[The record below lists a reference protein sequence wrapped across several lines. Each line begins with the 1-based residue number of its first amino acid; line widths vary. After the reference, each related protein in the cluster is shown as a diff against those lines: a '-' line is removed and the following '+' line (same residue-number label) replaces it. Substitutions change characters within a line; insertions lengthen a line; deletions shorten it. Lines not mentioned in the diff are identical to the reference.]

1 MAQRLVDVSAFRAL
15 GLALL
20 ALSLSTSLLS
30 LPQTAAATAAAGDQ
44 SADAAIESG
53 QDGADPEGGVEASPH
68 VRPGTAQPS
77 DAGQRQLVIIRG
89 ADYFG
94 HDYDTLQDVGLD
106 ECEASCLADARCRAF
121 TFNSN
126 AGWCFLKSSLGDL
139 RAFDGAISGYI
150 QAGSVDAADQR
161 ALRRSELAFLP
172 SSYRDE
178 ADVQRRRIAAAKSPG
193 GAGGGIDELLGR
205 AQQALTEKDP
215 RTAALNYRIALRL
228 APDDPGLWRRL
239 SEAAMAVQSNDWSER
254 QQVQQE
260 ATAAAINTYLR
271 ASTVAERARALALIG
286 RSLELRSAWRPA
298 IRAER
303 ASLALIDDPALRS
316 RLDRLVAEH
325 GFRIIGHEV
334 SSDARNP
341 RICIRFSDPLARD
354 GVELADYLELD
365 VPGLAIEPE
374 AEQLCIDGVE
384 HGGRYRIR
392 VRAGLPANDGERL
405 AKAVALEVYVRDR
418 APSVR
423 FPGRAYVLPSGGSAA
438 LPVVT
443 VNTSRLDAAL
453 YRVGDRALGG
463 FLNDETLLT
472 PLSPYQIEEIA
483 ETTGEQLWQGQI
495 ETRSEL
501 NREVTTSVPVAELL
515 ARMRGGQR
523 EGAHAD
529 AGHSGHASDTTAGQ
543 HAVRSAGQ
551 SEQGGANRR
560 SGRLDEFGDGSSGA
574 LAELASRASTGAA
587 FQRLSLRPG
596 AYILTARPADALEND
611 DLATQWFVVSDLGL
625 TALSADDGLHAF
637 VRSLSSAEPLA
648 DARLQL
654 LAMNQLVLGEARTDA
669 QGYARFE
676 PGLLRGE
683 GGNRPAL
690 LIAESPGAGVS
701 ANAGAGEA
709 ADEGAGADQGTV
721 ANAGVEASLDYGFLD
736 LKASPFDLSDR
747 GVSGRAPAQPIDT
760 YLVSERG
767 IYRPGE
773 TVVLTA
779 LTRDPRAHAVT
790 GVPLTFVLKRPDGVE
805 QQREL
810 VADQGFGGYQL
821 RLPLLN
827 DAMRGTWQ
835 AEVYADPKAEAL
847 ARAGFLVEDF
857 EPERLDFSVASSA
870 PMLDPSAPPSLSI
883 AARFLYGVPAANL
896 EVSGM
901 IQVTLAD
908 GLTDW
913 PGWRFGLAS
922 EEVADRSEPLPNAET
937 DAAGQARLRV
947 ELPTPVPSTRPLQAK
962 IDVQVLDGGGRPVER
977 NLSLPVLDQRPRIG
991 IKPLFEGAVD
1001 QGSNARFQVRVLDA
1015 NGVPMPATGLRWTLS
1030 QVQTAYQWYRTD
1042 GDWRFEPVVSRT
1054 RVASGDLDVGPDPNA
1069 LAQLEAPVDWGAYEL
1084 RIEASADSALVPA
1097 SIGFEAGW
1105 YVAPKA
1111 FDTPDVLKVSLDKAE
1126 YRIGEQAQVRLEP
1139 RFPGLALVMV
1149 IGGDG
1154 LVGMHPAQVPKT
1166 GASVALPVTA
1176 DWGPGA
1182 YVTAILYRGMDL
1194 QTRRMPRRA
1203 IGLHWAGVDPE
1214 RRRLRLALETP
1225 ELARPREPL
1234 NIAVQIDDWA
1244 PGEEAFVTLA
1254 AVDVGILNLTR
1265 FQPWSPSRWYF
1276 GQRRLGAELR
1286 DLYGQLIDRMQGE
1299 PGRLRTGSGT
1309 GQLMSFEGP
1318 PPSEALVAFQTKPLR
1333 LDVDGRAQVSFDL
1346 PDFSG
1351 QVRVMAMAWSAA
1363 GIGQAAADVLVR
1375 DPIVVS
1381 AAMPRFLAPGDH
1393 SRILLE
1399 LAHIEG
1405 PAGPVEVSLTSN
1417 GNGLR
1422 IDNDGTPMLLDLPE
1436 QGRAQLTFPV
1446 QALSQDPTQNRVEDQ
1461 RQGQRQAREQRQH
1474 QWHGQRL
1481 GQDRDQ
1487 DQRQRVG
1494 PHLISGAGMASS
1506 TRAARQTEILVR
1518 LVTPTGDVLTKELL
1532 LGVRSLEPAI
1542 SQTQAIP
1549 LEPGAPPLRLQTLLA
1564 EDNDLF
1570 AGTAS
1575 WSLSISG
1582 AGALDVPGILW
1593 SLDRYPFGCVE
1604 QLTSRALPLL
1614 YLDAVA
1620 LGAGLP
1626 PGRNAVAGDSS
1637 VSAGV
1642 DSGARAVADTDTHA
1656 GDDVSADPGT
1666 TLDTNALTSPGSA
1679 NNRAAVPARI
1689 GKAIA
1694 EILAHQHSTGG
1705 FGLWQPGLGDLWLD
1719 AYVTDFL
1726 TRAREQGYAVQATA
1740 FSNALENLRNQLSY
1754 AADFDKGGEGIAYAL
1769 YVLARNGRVPVGDL
1783 RYYLETKLDAFATPM
1798 ARAQLGAALAL
1809 FGETERAA
1817 TALRSA
1823 QALWEQQTATAG
1835 WRADFGSHLR
1845 DGAAL
1850 LTFAAESGSS
1860 AIAISA
1866 LGGQLERLWAATDYP
1881 STQDQAWMLLAAH
1894 ALMDGAAKPRLS
1906 VNGRPQDGAFFQ
1918 RGRLVD
1924 LASEPSAARPAPATQ
1939 LELANAGDR
1948 PLTAML
1954 TRNGIPVRPAP
1965 AGGNGYSIERS
1976 YYDLDG
1982 RGVDPTQINQGAR
1995 LVALITVSADQRRAA
2010 RLIINDPLP
2019 AGLEIDNPHLLRSGS
2034 IDGLPWLNLVTEPVH
2049 LAFGSERFVAAVDRK
2064 RNDPSSF
2071 QLAYVVRAISPGRF
2085 AHPAAQV
2092 EAMYQPNL
2100 RARTASG
2107 ILAVRAP
2114 E

>member
-1 MAQRLVDVSAFRAL
+1 MARRLVDLFALPAL

-20 ALSLSTSLLS
+20 VLCFSMLLQPV
-30 LPQTAAATAAAGDQ
+30 PQASAATAATAATAAAGDQ
-44 SADAAIESG
+44 SADVVSEAGPNGSG
-53 QDGADPEGGVEASPH
+53 AGSGVDAQPS
-68 VRPGTAQPS
+68 VRQPS
-77 DAGQRQLVIIRG
+77 DASQRQLVIIRG

-106 ECEASCLADARCRAF
+106 DCEAACLADARCRAF
-121 TFNSN
+121 TFNRN
-126 AGWCFLKSSLGDL
+126 AGWCFLKSSFGEL

-150 QAGSVDAADQR
+150 QTGSVENRDQR
-161 ALRRSELAFLP
+161 AQRRSELAFLP
-172 SSYRDE
+172 SGYRDE
-178 ADVQRRRIAAAKSPG
+178 ADGLRRRIADAEDQSGARG
-193 GAGGGIDELLGR
+193 GLDEILGQ
-205 AQQALTEKDP
+205 AQQALTENDP
-215 RTAALNYRIALRL
+215 RAAALNYRIALRL
-228 APDDPGLWRRL
+228 APTDLELWQRL
-239 SEAAMAVQSNDWSER
+239 AEAAMAVQTNDWSER
-254 QQVQQE
+254 QQLQQE
-260 ATAAAINTYLR
+260 ATAAAINAYLN
-271 ASTVAERARALALIG
+271 ATDVDERARTFALIG
-286 RSLELRSAWRPA
+286 RSLEARSAWRSA

-303 ASLALIDDPALRS
+303 AALALVDDPALRK
-316 RLDRLVAEH
+316 RLDQLVAEQ

-365 VPGLAIEPE
+365 VTGLAIEPE

-384 HGGRYRIR
+384 HGERYRIR

-405 AKAVALEVYVRDR
+405 AKPVALEVYVRDR
-418 APSVR
+418 SPSVR
-423 FPGRAYVLPSGGSAA
+423 FPGRAYVLPSGGAAA

-443 VNTSRLDAAL
+443 VNTSLLEAAL

-472 PLSPYQIEEIA
+472 QLSPYQLEAIA
-483 ETTGEQLWQGQI
+483 ETTGEQLWQGQV

-501 NREVTTSVPVAELL
+501 NQEVTTSVPVAELL
-515 ARMRGGQR
+515 ARLRGKQR
-523 EGAHAD
+523 EGSQAG
-529 AGHSGHASDTTAGQ
+529 AGHS
-543 HAVRSAGQ
+543 
-551 SEQGGANRR
+551 NR
-560 SGRLDEFGDGSSGA
+560 
-574 LAELASRASTGAA
+574 
-587 FQRLSLRPG
+587 LRPG

-611 DLATQWFVVSDLGL
+611 ELATQWFVVSDLGL

-637 VRSLSSAEPLA
+637 VRSLSTAEPLA
-648 DARLQL
+648 DVRLQL
-654 LAMNQLVLGEARTDA
+654 LALNQEVLGEARTDA
-669 QGYARFE
+669 QGHARFE

-690 LIAESPGAGVS
+690 LIAERAGAGAS
-701 ANAGAGEA
+701 ANAGAGA
-709 ADEGAGADQGTV
+709 K
-721 ANAGVEASLDYGFLD
+721 ASLDYGFLD

-779 LTRDPRAHAVT
+779 LTRDPRAHAIT

-810 VADQGFGGYQL
+810 VADQGLGGYQL
-821 RLPLLN
+821 RLPLLK

-857 EPERLDFSVASSA
+857 EPERLDFSVESTA
-870 PMLDPSAPPSLSI
+870 PKLDPSAPPTLSI
-883 AARFLYGVPAANL
+883 AARFLYGAPAANL

-901 IQVTLAD
+901 TQVTLAE
-908 GLTDW
+908 GLADW
-913 PGWRFGLAS
+913 PGWQFGLAS
-922 EEVADRSEPLPNAET
+922 EEVADRSEPLPGAET
-937 DAAGQARLRV
+937 DGAGQARLGV
-947 ELPTPVPSTRPLQAK
+947 ELPTLVPSTRPLQAK

-977 NLSLPVLDQRPRIG
+977 NLSLPILDQRLRIG

-1001 QGSNARFQVRVLDA
+1001 QGSNARFQVMVLDV
-1015 NGVPMPATGLRWTLS
+1015 NGAPMPATGLRWTLS
-1030 QVQTAYQWYRTD
+1030 RVQTAYQWYRTE

-1084 RIEASADSALVPA
+1084 RIEGGASNASRTDSRIDSPLVPA

-1111 FDTPDVLKVSLDKAE
+1111 FDTPDVLKVSLDKPE
-1126 YRIGEQAQVRLEP
+1126 YRVGEQAQVRLEP
-1139 RFPGLALVMV
+1139 RFPGLALVLV

-1154 LVGMHPAQVPKT
+1154 LVSMHPAQVPEA
-1166 GASVALPVTA
+1166 GASVAIPVTA

-1194 QTRRMPRRA
+1194 QARRMPRRA

-1234 NIAVQIDDWA
+1234 NIAVQIDDWV

-1265 FQPWSPSRWYF
+1265 FQSWSPSRWYF

-1333 LDVDGRAQVSFDL
+1333 LDADGRAQVSFDL
-1346 PDFSG
+1346 PDFNG

-1381 AAMPRFLAPGDH
+1381 AAMPRFLAPGDR

-1399 LAHIEG
+1399 LAHVEG
-1405 PAGPVEVSLTSN
+1405 PAGPVEVSLTSH
-1417 GNGLR
+1417 GNGLG
-1422 IDNDGTPMLLDLPE
+1422 IENDGTPMLLDLPE
-1436 QGRAQLTFPV
+1436 QGRVQLAFPV
-1446 QALSQDPTQNRVEDQ
+1446 EALSQGPTQNGVEDQ
-1461 RQGQRQAREQRQH
+1461 RQSQRERQVREQLQH
-1474 QWHGQRL
+1474 QRHGQRSDQDRD
-1481 GQDRDQ
+1481 QDRDQ

-1494 PHLISGAGMASS
+1494 PAVISGGSLASR
-1506 TRAARQTEILVR
+1506 TGVARPTELLVR
-1518 LVTPTGDVLTKELL
+1518 LVTPTGDELTKELL
-1532 LGVRSLEPAI
+1532 LGVRNLEPAI

-1549 LEPGAPPLRLQTLLA
+1549 LEPGAAPLRLQTLLA
-1564 EDNDLF
+1564 EDSGLLPD
-1570 AGTAS
+1570 TTS

-1614 YLDAVA
+1614 YLDRVV
-1620 LGAGLP
+1620 LSAGLP
-1626 PGRNAVAGDSS
+1626 LDSNA
-1637 VSAGV
+1637 
-1642 DSGARAVADTDTHA
+1642 AVADASVSSAA
-1656 GDDVSADPGT
+1656 GTSIDASARPSAYVSA
-1666 TLDTNALTSPGSA
+1666 TLDDNASNSTA
-1679 NNRAAVPARI
+1679 RAKAKADVPARI
-1689 GKAIA
+1689 RKAIA
-1694 EILAHQHSTGG
+1694 EILAHQYSTGS

-1740 FSNALENLRNQLSY
+1740 FSNALDNLRNQLSY

-1850 LTFAAESGSS
+1850 LTLAAESGSS

-1906 VNGRPQDGAFFQ
+1906 VNGRPQDGAFFL

-1924 LASEPSAARPAPATQ
+1924 LASEPSAARPEPATK

-1954 TRNGIPVRPAP
+1954 TRTGIPVRPAP

-1976 YYDLDG
+1976 YYDLEG
-1982 RGVDPTQINQGAR
+1982 RRVDPTQINQGAR
-1995 LVALITVSADQRRAA
+1995 LVTLITVSADQRRAA

-2034 IDGLPWLNLVTEPVH
+2034 IQGLPWLNLVTEPAH
-2049 LAFGSERFVAAVDRK
+2049 LAFGSDRFVAAIDRE

-2107 ILAVRAP
+2107 TLTVTIP

>member
-1 MAQRLVDVSAFRAL
+1 MARRLVDLSALPAF

-20 ALSLSTSLLS
+20 ALCFAMLLRPV
-30 LPQTAAATAAAGDQ
+30 PQASAATAATTPAGDP
-44 SADAAIESG
+44 SADVLSQAGPNGSEAGSG
-53 QDGADPEGGVEASPH
+53 AHA
-68 VRPGTAQPS
+68 RPDARQPS
-77 DAGQRQLVIIRG
+77 DASQRQLVIIRG

-94 HDYDTLQDVGLD
+94 HDYDTLRDVGLD
-106 ECEASCLADARCRAF
+106 DCEAACLADARCRAF
-121 TFNSN
+121 TFNRN
-126 AGWCFLKSSLGDL
+126 AGWCFLKSSFGEL

-150 QAGSVDAADQR
+150 QTGSVENADQR
-161 ALRRSELAFLP
+161 AQRRSELAFLP
-172 SSYRDE
+172 SGYRDE
-178 ADVQRRRIAAAKSPG
+178 ADGLRRRIAAAEDQSGARG
-193 GAGGGIDELLGR
+193 GLDEILGQ
-205 AQQALTEKDP
+205 AQQALTENDP
-215 RTAALNYRIALRL
+215 RAAALNYRIALRL
-228 APDDPGLWRRL
+228 APADPGLWRRL
-239 SEAAMAVQSNDWSER
+239 AEAALAVQTDDWSER
-254 QQVQQE
+254 QQLRQE
-260 ATAAAINTYLR
+260 ATAAAINAYLS
-271 ASTVAERARALALIG
+271 ATSVDEQARTLALIG
-286 RSLELRSAWRPA
+286 RSLEARSAWRPA

-303 ASLALIDDPALRS
+303 ASLALVDDPALRT
-316 RLDRLVAEH
+316 RLDQLVAKH
-325 GFRIIGHEV
+325 GFRVIGHEV
-334 SSDARNP
+334 SSDARYP

-365 VPGLAIEPE
+365 VSGLAIEPE
-374 AEQLCIDGVE
+374 AEQICIDGVE
-384 HGGRYRIR
+384 HGARYRIR

-405 AKAVALEVYVRDR
+405 AKPVALEVYVRDR
-418 APSVR
+418 SPSVR
-423 FPGRAYVLPSGGSAA
+423 FPGRAYVLPSGGAAA

-443 VNTSRLDAAL
+443 VNTSLLDAAL

-472 PLSPYQIEEIA
+472 QLSPYQLEAIA
-483 ETTGEQLWQGQI
+483 ETTGEQLWKGRI

-501 NREVTTSVPVAELL
+501 NREVTTSVPVAALL
-515 ARMRGGQR
+515 AHPREERR
-523 EGAHAD
+523 EGAQTAKQVSAEAD
-529 AGHSGHASDTTAGQ
+529 LT
-543 HAVRSAGQ
+543 
-551 SEQGGANRR
+551 
-560 SGRLDEFGDGSSGA
+560 
-574 LAELASRASTGAA
+574 
-587 FQRLSLRPG
+587 RLSLRPG
-596 AYILTARPADALEND
+596 AYILSTRPADALEND
-611 DLATQWFVVSDLGL
+611 ELAVQWFVVSDLGL

-637 VRSLSSAEPLA
+637 VRSLSSAEPLS
-648 DARLQL
+648 DVRLQL
-654 LAMNQLVLGEARTDA
+654 LAMNQEVLGEARTDA
-669 QGYARFE
+669 QGHARFE

-690 LIAESPGAGVS
+690 LIAKSAGAGAS
-701 ANAGAGEA
+701 ANAGTGA
-709 ADEGAGADQGTV
+709 GAGADTGADTG
-721 ANAGVEASLDYGFLD
+721 AGKGKGAVVGAGAKASLDYGFLD

-747 GVSGRAPAQPIDT
+747 GVSGRTPAQPIDT

-773 TVVLTA
+773 TLVLTA
-779 LTRDPRAHAVT
+779 LTRDPRADALT

-810 VADQGFGGYQL
+810 VADQGLGGYQL
-821 RLPLLN
+821 RLPLLK
-827 DAMRGTWQ
+827 DAMRGTWRV
-835 AEVYADPKAEAL
+835 EVYADPKAEAL
-847 ARAGFLVEDF
+847 AQTSFLVEDF
-857 EPERLDFSVASSA
+857 EPERLDFSVESSA
-870 PMLDPSAPPSLSI
+870 PRLDPSAPPSLSI
-883 AARFLYGVPAANL
+883 AARFLYGAPAANL

-901 IQVTLAD
+901 TQVSLAE
-908 GLTDW
+908 GLADW

-922 EEVADRSEPLPNAET
+922 EEVEARSEPLPGVET
-937 DAAGQARLRV
+937 DAAGQARLGV
-947 ELPTPVPSTRPLQAK
+947 ELPTLVPSTRPLQAQ

-977 NLSLPVLDQRPRIG
+977 NLSLPILDQRPRIG

-1001 QGSNARFQVRVLDA
+1001 QGGNARFQVMVLDA
-1015 NGVPMPATGLRWTLS
+1015 HGAPMPAAGLRWTLS
-1030 QVQTAYQWYRTD
+1030 RVQTAYQWYRTD

-1054 RVASGDLDVGPDPNA
+1054 PVASGDLNVGADPSA
-1069 LAQLEAPVDWGAYEL
+1069 LAPLETAVDWGAYEL
-1084 RIEASADSALVPA
+1084 RIEGGASNASRADSRIDSPLVPA

-1111 FDTPDVLKVSLDKAE
+1111 FDTPDVLKVSLDKPE
-1126 YRIGEQAQVRLEP
+1126 YRVGEQAQVRLEP
-1139 RFPGLALVMV
+1139 RFPGLALVLV

-1154 LVGMHPAQVPKT
+1154 LVSMHPAQVPET
-1166 GASVALPVTA
+1166 GTSLAIPVTA

-1194 QTRRMPRRA
+1194 QARRMPRRA

-1234 NIAVQIDDWA
+1234 NIGVQIDDWA

-1265 FQPWSPSRWYF
+1265 FKSWSPSRWYF

-1333 LDVDGRAQVSFDL
+1333 LDADGRAQVSFDL
-1346 PDFSG
+1346 PDFNG

-1381 AAMPRFLAPGDH
+1381 AAMPRFLAPGDR

-1399 LAHIEG
+1399 LAHVEG
-1405 PAGPVEVSLTSN
+1405 PAGPVEVSLTSH
-1417 GNGLR
+1417 GNGLG
-1422 IDNDGTPMLLDLPE
+1422 IENDGTPMLLDLPE
-1436 QGRAQLTFPV
+1436 QGRAQLAFQV
-1446 QALSQDPTQNRVEDQ
+1446 EALSQGPTQNGVE
-1461 RQGQRQAREQRQH
+1461 
-1474 QWHGQRL
+1474 
-1481 GQDRDQ
+1481 

-1494 PHLISGAGMASS
+1494 PAVISGGSLASS
-1506 TRAARQTEILVR
+1506 TGVARPTELLVR
-1518 LVTPTGDVLTKELL
+1518 LVTPTGDELTKALL
-1532 LGVRSLEPAI
+1532 LGLRNLEPAI

-1549 LEPGAPPLRLQTLLA
+1549 LEPGAAPLRLQTLLA
-1564 EDNDLF
+1564 EDSGLLPD
-1570 AGTAS
+1570 TAS

-1614 YLDAVA
+1614 YLDSVA
-1620 LGAGLP
+1620 LSAGLP
-1626 PGRNAVAGDSS
+1626 LDSNATA
-1637 VSAGV
+1637 
-1642 DSGARAVADTDTHA
+1642 ADA
-1656 GDDVSADPGT
+1656 S
-1666 TLDTNALTSPGSA
+1666 LSTNASTRVDASPGPSA
-1679 NNRAAVPARI
+1679 YVNAARDDHASRSTAKAKADVPARI
-1689 GKAIA
+1689 RKAIA
-1694 EILAHQHSTGG
+1694 EILAHQYSTGG

-1740 FSNALENLRNQLSY
+1740 FSNALDNLRNQLSY

-1823 QALWEQQTATAG
+1823 QALWEQQTETAG

-1850 LTFAAESGSS
+1850 LTLAAESGSS

-1906 VNGRPQDGAFFQ
+1906 VNGRPQDGAFFL
-1918 RGRLVD
+1918 RGRLLD

-1954 TRNGIPVRPAP
+1954 TRTGIPVRPAP

-1976 YYDLDG
+1976 YYNLEG
-1982 RGVDPTQINQGAR
+1982 RRVDPTQINQGAR
-1995 LVALITVSADQRRAA
+1995 LVVLISVRADQRRAA

-2034 IDGLPWLNLVTEPVH
+2034 IQGLPWLNLVTEPAH
-2049 LAFGSERFVAAVDRK
+2049 LAFGSDRFVAAVDRE

-2071 QLAYVVRAISPGRF
+2071 QLAYIVRAISPGRF

-2107 ILAVRAP
+2107 TLTITIP